1 LYGNVTTTVP
11 VPESQSSGCCG
22 NSNHVYLLQ
31 YKEEMNE
38 FTVDA
43 QLELPSTTKNNNN
56 DTNQNDYD
64 YNANNNSSSC
74 GEIWCLSSCP
84 VDPTLLVTNT
94 GTNHHTTTTND
105 DSAAE
110 TILWRMPKEALR
122 EDDDHDYYH
131 STNDDD
137 DDDDDDGGLSGGGR
151 HRSSSLTSRNGNRG
165 GNGGGGDVNM
175 VLEQMA
181 RLSFPNDESHTNS
194 SSSSRRCPSILRG
207 RVSDMHWNPECIPEN
222 VNEGIYSP
230 TAYDDSDYDDVDDED
245 RFNYRTTTSSS
256 SPKSNNTQGLGL
268 SGGGGGA
275 NFLTVEYGTSTVT
288 TWDMSTSSAIP
299 IDRISIPASPSS
311 SSTTNRSHS
320 ATTTLYTT
328 PKASWDPHNTNLIA
342 VTTGRD
348 VALLDVRCST
358 TTGGSGFVGG
368 IQACHKLSVMDVD
381 HNPNMPHLLTTCGQD
396 GLVKFWDVR
405 KGMGLGG
412 GSGGSSGL
420 IGSTSFPSSPVSVPS
435 PLKDDHQHNTTNY
448 SGDGSSGGCWMMD
461 NPLRTIRGGHTHWS
475 TVVKYNSFHDQLVLS
490 GGTDGMVNLWR
501 ISSIS
506 SAPMMLDVGGGV
518 DGGDGGGGSGSRLE
532 GDGGGEEDDLSKFL
546 TYRDQEDGGGG
557 GDGYGADRDNRI
569 NDDRAPPLSNNNNN
583 TTSDG
588 DGGDKPDVRV
598 TKMELS
604 EAVYDLAWSAADPW
618 IFVSLGFD
626 GSVILNH
633 VPSKEK
639 YKILL

>member
-1 LYGNVTTTVP
+1 MTTV
-11 VPESQSSGCCG
+11 CC
-22 NSNHVYLLQ
+22 
-31 YKEEMNE
+31 
-38 FTVDA
+38 
-43 QLELPSTTKNNNN
+43 
-56 DTNQNDYD
+56 
-64 YNANNNSSSC
+64 
-74 GEIWCLSSCP
+74 
-84 VDPTLLVTNT
+84 
-94 GTNHHTTTTND
+94 
-105 DSAAE
+105 
-110 TILWRMPKEALR
+110 
-122 EDDDHDYYH
+122 
-131 STNDDD
+131 
-137 DDDDDDGGLSGGGR
+137 
-151 HRSSSLTSRNGNRG
+151 
-165 GNGGGGDVNM
+165 
-175 VLEQMA
+175 
-181 RLSFPNDESHTNS
+181 
-194 SSSSRRCPSILRG
+194 
-207 RVSDMHWNPECIPEN
+207 
-222 VNEGIYSP
+222 
-230 TAYDDSDYDDVDDED
+230 
-245 RFNYRTTTSSS
+245 
-256 SPKSNNTQGLGL
+256 
-268 SGGGGGA
+268 GGGA

-288 TWDMSTSSAIP
+288 TWDLSTSSAIP
-299 IDRISIPASPSS
+299 MDRISIPASPSS

-320 ATTTLYTT
+320 ATTTLYTP

-368 IQACHKLSVMDVD
+368 IQSCHKLSVMDVD

-435 PLKDDHQHNTTNY
+435 PLKDYHQHNTTNY
-448 SGDGSSGGCWMMD
+448 SGDGGDSGGCWMMD

-532 GDGGGEEDDLSKFL
+532 GDGGEEEDDLSKFL
-546 TYRDQEDGGGG
+546 TYRDQEDGGGGDDGYGADRDNRTNDDRAPPLPTTNNNNNNTTSNGDGGGEEDDLSKFLTYRDQEDDGGDG

-569 NDDRAPPLSNNNNN
+569 NDDRAPPLPNNNNNN